1 MWSIVSHRPTLIVFI
16 VRVLTSLQWESKLSD
31 FARTFESQK
40 EELHKDL
47 LMLSSFEL
55 KKANK
60 TLAAVHQKVDS
71 MELNFDV
78 LRSPEE
84 RRLLKFVE
92 DNGGAQSVWQDEGLR
107 QELDMLSEKW
117 GADKEDRLISRV
129 ASLWDE
135 IGDDLRVELETLFR
149 ESQDIFERKFQ
160 LQYMRLQ
167 ELTKVLQLDG
177 SETLIHDRVSSRP
190 YTSIIVLII
199 RHRSCGSSG

>member
-1 MWSIVSHRPTLIVFI
+1 MWSVLSHRPTLIVFI

-55 KKANK
+55 KKANT

-92 DNGGAQSVWQDEGLR
+92 DNGGAQRVWQDEGLR

-135 IGDDLRVELETLFR
+135 IGDDLRVEMETLFR
-149 ESQDIFERKFQ
+149 ENQDIFERKFQ
-160 LQYMRLQ
+160 LQYIRLQ
-167 ELTKVLQLDG
+167 ELTKALQLDG
-177 SETLIHDRVSSRP
+177 SEILIHDRVSSRP

-199 RHRSCGSSG
+199 RHRNCGSSG